1 MEKLKKI
8 LEVVKNGLKKFI
20 HPLAITGA
28 LILICGLIF
37 PLAMTGISQL
47 IMHDKANGSIIE
59 VDGNKVG
66 SELVGQKFTE
76 DFFLWGRP
84 SAVDYNTYYEDENGN
99 KVDANGNPFTGP
111 ASGSQNLGPT
121 NPDLE
126 DRVKNDLEEFLEK
139 NPGVKKEDIPTDLL
153 TASGSGMDPHIS
165 PKSAAIQLPRVSKA
179 SGISIEELEKIVK
192 DNTKGKLLGIFG
204 EETVSVL
211 GVNLAIAEKM
221 GKIQ

>member
-8 LEVVKNGLKKFI
+8 LNLVKGGMKKFLQ
-20 HPLAITGA
+20 PLAITGA

-37 PLAMTGISQL
+37 PLAMTGVSQL

-111 ASGSQNLGPT
+111 SSGSENLGPT

-165 PKSAAIQLPRVSKA
+165 PKSAEIQLPRVSKA

-192 DNTKGKLLGIFG
+192 DNTKGKFLGIFG